1 MYAYNLHFWV
11 WNVLFCKPTFIQ
23 LHIFI
28 DTHID
33 IIIEHTTNIGII
45 KGKYFKIID
54 YFLKFSKSAEN
65 RI

>member
-1 MYAYNLHFWV
+1 
-11 WNVLFCKPTFIQ
+11 

-45 KGKYFKIID
+45 KGKYFKIVD